1 VSFDRVIPP
10 GEEGK
15 IKVKVVTKG
24 YGGNKYNK
32 SIRVDTNDPNHAKI
46 ELKISGDVKTFAT
59 VIPKSVYLNG
69 KVGDHLSQVVKI
81 VPETPELFKI
91 MKVSAITDTDIQY
104 SLQEIDNSGKK
115 FYELTIENTKKTPG
129 RYFDTISIITDKSDQ
144 MPLTIYVR
152 GKIKPDTEN
161 QPEGSEKMEPPV
173 PPEAAAPGTEVKS
186 E

>member
-69 KVGDHLSQVVKI
+69 KVGDSLSQVVKI

-104 SLQEIDNSGKK
+104 SLQEIDKSGKK

-152 GKIKPDTEN
+152 GNIKSDAEI
-161 QPEGSEKMEPPV
+161 QPADSEKIEPPV
-173 PPEAAAPGTEVKS
+173 PPEATAPGTEVKP